1 MKSKP
6 AQTQDSMWFT
16 LNVSVTCKGWLS
28 VVKIQRCVVA
38 GYIPRPALCSPHTH
52 THVRAHA
59 HTHTLMCLMSSTY
72 FHLGAEQVLHLCLP
86 VDEDAAE
93 GVPLALD
100 LLNLTGQHL
109 QALLHAS

>member
-1 MKSKP
+1 
-6 AQTQDSMWFT
+6 
-16 LNVSVTCKGWLS
+16 
-28 VVKIQRCVVA
+28 
-38 GYIPRPALCSPHTH
+38 
-52 THVRAHA
+52 
-59 HTHTLMCLMSSTY
+59 MCLMSSTY